1 MPPCL
6 VTASSELGESNLE
19 NKHLELGEYNQ
30 FRAFLEQ
37 QCGIVL
43 GDNKLYLVKSRLAP
57 LMARFSVESL
67 SQLVSKTLSPHE
79 RQLRAAVV
87 DAMTTNETLWF
98 RDSYP
103 FELLKTKL
111 LPECKDLRRPVK
123 IWSAASS
130 SGQEPYSIAMSVA
143 EYQQSRPGQLS
154 SGAQII
160 GTDISNTMLD
170 ICKNAEYDSLALA
183 RGLSAERRKKFFSDS
198 GNGMAKVNDNVKR
211 MVSFR
216 HLNLLDSYALLGK
229 FDIIFCRNVLIYFS
243 PEVKAKII
251 GQFAQAL
258 NPKGYLFLGA
268 SESMTGLST
277 EFDMIRCNPGI
288 IYQKKS

>member
-1 MPPCL
+1 M
-6 VTASSELGESNLE
+6 ES
-19 NKHLELGEYNQ
+19 KHLEQNEYDQ

-57 LMARFSVESL
+57 LMARFGVASL
-67 SQLVSKTLSPHE
+67 SQLVAKTLGAHE

-111 LPECKDLRRPVK
+111 LPEFKELRRPVK

-130 SGQEPYSIAMSVA
+130 SGQEPYSIAMSIA
-143 EYQQSRPGQLS
+143 EYQAQRPGTLS
-154 SGAQII
+154 LGGQIT

-170 ICKNAEYDSLALA
+170 ICKNAEYDALALA
-183 RGLSAERRKKFFSDS
+183 RGLSPERRKKFFTES
-198 GNGMAKVNDNVKR
+198 GNGMAKVNEAVRK
-211 MVSFR
+211 MVNFR
-216 HLNLLDSYALLGK
+216 HLNLLDSYSLMGK

-243 PEVKAKII
+243 PEIKAKII
-251 GQFAQAL
+251 GQFAQSL

-268 SESMTGLST
+268 SESMAGLSD
-277 EFDMIRCNPGI
+277 EFEMIRCNPGI
-288 IYQKKS
+288 IYQKK

>member
-1 MPPCL
+1 M
-6 VTASSELGESNLE
+6 E
-19 NKHLELGEYNQ
+19 NKHLHQSEYDQ
-30 FRAFLEQ
+30 FRSFLEQ

-57 LMARFSVESL
+57 LMVRFSVDSL

-98 RDSYP
+98 RDQYP
-103 FELLKTKL
+103 FELLQTRL
-111 LPECKDLRRPVK
+111 FPEFKELRRPLK

-143 EYQQSRPGQLS
+143 EFQAKQPSVLKM
-154 SGAQII
+154 GAQII

-170 ICKNAEYDSLALA
+170 MCKNAEYDSLALA
-183 RGLSAERRKKFFSDS
+183 RGLSAERRKKFFKDS
-198 GNGMAKVNDNVKR
+198 GNGMAQVVEPIRKI
-211 MVSFR
+211 VSFR
-216 HLNLLDSYALLGK
+216 HLNLLDSYALMGK
-229 FDIIFCRNVLIYFS
+229 FDIIFCRNVLIYFA

-251 GQFAQAL
+251 SQFAQAL

-268 SESMTGLST
+268 SESMAGLSDG
-277 EFDMIRCNPGI
+277 FDMVRCNPGI
-288 IYQKKS
+288 IYQKK